1 MTNCLKQSEQF
12 NINPSLIR
20 ISVAEPESGLKNL
33 ISACCLVAWGGRWA
47 LVLGQKPISKWKLLS
62 AMQTLSV
69 ALICVFALGLATSKH
84 IRANAVKLQGWWVWG
99 VDGLFHFIVIR

>member
-12 NINPSLIR
+12 GFNPSLIR

-47 LVLGQKPISKWKLLS
+47 LVLGQKPISK
-62 AMQTLSV
+62 
-69 ALICVFALGLATSKH
+69 
-84 IRANAVKLQGWWVWG
+84 
-99 VDGLFHFIVIR
+99 